1 MLSLVNYPVLICC
14 LTGWLFSSLL
24 KIPIFYILHR
34 KVNIALAFGTGGMP
48 SSHAATMTATT
59 LAIGLF
65 GGFDQP
71 LFALA
76 IAISMIIIYDAAGV
90 RREAGYHAEALNKLV
105 DEWFAVTKTPLVDQK
120 RLKEMLG
127 HTPIEVVGGVL
138 TGLVSTLVL
147 WLVWPK

>member
-1 MLSLVNYPVLICC
+1 MAALARYPELICC
-14 LTGWLFSSLL
+14 LAGWLFSSIL
-24 KIPIFYILHR
+24 KIPIYYILHR
-34 KVNIALAFGTGGMP
+34 KLNIALAFGTGGMP

-76 IAISMIIIYDAAGV
+76 IAVSMIIIYDAAGV

-105 DEWFAVTKTPLVDQK
+105 DEWFTLTKTALVDQK

-147 WLVWPK
+147 WLIWPK

>member
-1 MLSLVNYPVLICC
+1 MGVLANYPELICC
-14 LTGWLFSSLL
+14 VTGWLFSSLL
-24 KIPIFYILHR
+24 KIPVYYILHR

-65 GGFDQP
+65 GGFDEP

-76 IAISMIIIYDAAGV
+76 IAISMIVIYDAAGV

-120 RLKEMLG
+120 KMKEMLG

-138 TGLVSTLVL
+138 AGLVSTLVL
-147 WLVWPK
+147 WLIWPK

>member
-1 MLSLVNYPVLICC
+1 MAPLANYPVLICC
-14 LTGWLFSSLL
+14 LTGWLLSSIL
-24 KIPIFYILHR
+24 KIPIYYILHR

-65 GGFDQP
+65 DGFDKP

-90 RREAGYHAEALNKLV
+90 RREAGYHAEALNRLV
-105 DEWFAVTKTPLVDQK
+105 DEWFVLTKTPLVDQK

-138 TGLVSTLVL
+138 AGLVSTLVL
-147 WLVWPK
+147 WLIWPK

>member
-1 MLSLVNYPVLICC
+1 MGALANYPELICC
-14 LTGWLFSSLL
+14 ITGWLFSSLL
-24 KIPIFYILHR
+24 KIPVYYILHR

-65 GGFDQP
+65 GGFDEP

-76 IAISMIIIYDAAGV
+76 IAISMIVIYDAAGV

-120 RLKEMLG
+120 KMKEMLG

-138 TGLVSTLVL
+138 AGLVSTLVL
-147 WLVWPK
+147 WLIWPK

>member
-1 MLSLVNYPVLICC
+1 MLSLVNYPELICC
-14 LTGWLFSSLL
+14 IVGWLLSSLL

-105 DEWFAVTKTPLVDQK
+105 DEWFAVTKTPMVDQK

-127 HTPIEVVGGVL
+127 HTPVEVVGGVF

-147 WLVWPK
+147 WIIWPK